1 MNVTMEMIADRLSVL
16 EGVRVYGFFRPTA
29 LSVPRVFDRDI
40 VALERSLLVSKAELL
55 PEEPEIPPTSL
66 LICAGIT
73 DKPQYHRNNFPF
85 IEVPEVAFSAL
96 FLEVQNIYDSFLRWE
111 EQAKRILREDA
122 DVERLLWAALPLLEN
137 SVSVTD
143 TSMNSITRAFFPG
156 RVEMNRGVT
165 ELNTQGI
172 NPVPVSNALDVR
184 ERIARS
190 GYDVEPRLCEDYG
203 GTVYNIDLFFG
214 AVHIGQLSLMASERP
229 FCPSDPQLLKLLAR
243 QVEKAFQIKSKMLED
258 QQGSL
263 KMMLEAMLQG
273 RHVNARRLREA
284 LPVPALPQVPR
295 ERFLA
300 AFLAEDSGV
309 FSTGYLQNLFERRI
323 PGSFTM
329 LHHGG
334 VVCLIDGCVY
344 PGSREELMQHL
355 DELAQELSMSVG
367 LSRWFSEIGQL
378 MTAVSQAEIAAG
390 EGRGDSPRVR
400 WFEEAAL
407 GYMLHQLS
415 GGFTAADLAPDG
427 FGALLEYC
435 ATASVDYLAVLQTYL
450 DQRGNATEAAKLL
463 YLNRSTFLKRM
474 QKIRFFLADALDDP
488 DKLLRLSICMKIYRM
503 ETSRGEE
510 Q

>member
-16 EGVRVYGFFRPTA
+16 KDVQIYGFFRPTA
-29 LSVPRVFDRDI
+29 LSIPRLFDKDI
-40 VALERSLLVSKAELL
+40 AATEKSLLVSTTELL
-55 PEEPEIPPTSL
+55 PEEPKIPTNSL

-85 IEVPEVAFSAL
+85 IEVPNVAFSAL
-96 FLEVQNIYDSFLRWE
+96 FLEVQNIYNSFFQWE
-111 EQAKRILREDA
+111 EQARRILREDA
-122 DVERLLWAALPLLEN
+122 DVDRLLLAALPLLDN

-156 RVEMNRGVT
+156 RVEINREMA
-165 ELNTQGI
+165 ELNTCGI
-172 NPVPVSNALDVR
+172 NPVPISNVLDIQ

-214 AVHIGQLSLMASERP
+214 TVHIGQLSLMASERP
-229 FCPSDPQLLKLLAR
+229 FCPSDPQLLKILAR
-243 QVEKAFQIKSKMLED
+243 QVEKAFQIKSKMLAD
-258 QQGSL
+258 QQSSL

-273 RHVNARRLREA
+273 KHVNDRRLREA
-284 LPVPALPQVPR
+284 LPVPALSQEPR
-295 ERFLA
+295 ERFLT

-344 PGSREELMQHL
+344 PGSREELIRHL
-355 DELAQELSMSVG
+355 EELTQELSMGMG
-367 LSRWFSEIGQL
+367 LSRWFSEIKQL
-378 MTAVSQAEIAAG
+378 LTAVSQAEIAAG
-390 EGRGDSPRVR
+390 KGDGPRLH

-407 GYMLHQLS
+407 DYMLHQLS

-427 FGALLEYC
+427 FEPFLEYC
-435 ATASVDYLAVLQTYL
+435 ATASVDYLTVLQTYL

-474 QKIRFFLADALDDP
+474 QKIRFYLADALDDP
-488 DKLLRLSICMKIYRM
+488 DKLLRLSICMKLYRM
-503 ETSRGEE
+503 ETRQETN
-510 Q
+510 